1 MKKIVIVGAGASGV
15 VCAIKAKNSNNEVIL
30 LEKNSEPLKKILVTG
45 NGRCNYFNDDQ
56 NIKHYHSD
64 DDSLIDEIINDD
76 NTKLVKEFFDSIG
89 VVPKIKGGYYYPYS
103 NQAVAI
109 KSVLMQELNKKGIK
123 LITDFNVKEIRKE
136 NNKFIIK
143 SHDSEV
149 IADSIV
155 ISTGSK
161 AAPKTGSS
169 GDGYLFASNFNHTIV
184 DVLPG
189 LTQLKAN
196 ENYFKLWS
204 GIRCDAKVSLYED
217 DMFIKDEVGEIQLI
231 DYGVSGIVI
240 FNLSSFISRGLN
252 KNKKEE
258 IVIDFLP
265 VLNLK
270 SSYELRK
277 WIDER
282 VKKIGNKRLSELFD
296 GVLNYKL
303 VSAIL
308 KKINFK
314 GDRYYNSLSEE
325 EKNVLSENIHSLKI
339 KIDGVNSFEKS
350 QVCSGGVK
358 LSELNLKTFE
368 SKIVD
373 NLYFIGEV
381 VDIDGDCGGYNLT
394 FAFLSGIKVGES
406 LND

>member
-136 NNKFIIK
+136 NDKFIIK

-277 WIDER
+277 WIDGR

-303 VSAIL
+303 VSAVL
-308 KKINFK
+308 KKINLK
-314 GDRYYNSLSEE
+314 PDRYYNSLTDS
-325 EKNVLSENIHSLKI
+325 EKNLLSENIHSLKI
-339 KIDGVNSFEKS
+339 NIDGVNSFEKS

-368 SKIVD
+368 SKLVN
-373 NLYFIGEV
+373 NLYFIGEI

>member
-15 VCAIKAKNSNNEVIL
+15 VCAIKSKNKDNEVIL
-30 LEKNSEPLKKILVTG
+30 LEKNNEPLKKLLVTG

-56 NIKHYHSD
+56 DKRHYHSD
-64 DDSLIDEIINDD
+64 DNDLIDEIITEN
-76 NTKLVKEFFDSIG
+76 NTKMVKEFFESIG
-89 VVPKIKGGYYYPYS
+89 VIPKIKNGYYYPYS

-109 KSVLMQELNKKGIK
+109 KSVLMQELNKKGVK
-123 LITDFNVKEIRKE
+123 VITDFNVREVIKE

-143 SHDSEV
+143 SDDKEIVSD
-149 IADSIV
+149 ALV

-161 AAPKTGSS
+161 AAPKTGSD
-169 GDGYLFASNFNHTIV
+169 GAGYLFASNFNHTIIN
-184 DVLPG
+184 VLPG
-189 LTQLKAN
+189 LTQLKSN

-240 FNLSSFISRGLN
+240 FNLSSHISKGLY

-265 VLNLK
+265 VLDLK
-270 SSYELRK
+270 SSYELRN

-282 VKKIGNKRLSELFD
+282 IKKIGNKRLSELFD

-339 KIDGVNSFEKS
+339 KIDSVNSFEKS

-358 LSELNLKTFE
+358 LSELDIKTFE

-381 VDIDGDCGGYNLT
+381 VDVDGDCGGYNLT
-394 FAFLSGIKVGES
+394 FAFLSGIKAGES